1 MKKSASLLLF
11 VAASMIALPAFS
23 NIHHADSADQVA
35 VKVNGQP
42 ILAIDFGI
50 KMGLKGAGTL
60 KPVTESDMKLMV
72 DMELLHQAALQS
84 RLDKVKEIQTRIA
97 ALPKGASKDP
107 VRKVLALAYINKQL
121 SGVPMPSNADVS
133 AYFQSNSALYAERK
147 HYELQTCMVKPVA
160 GKDVAVKA
168 QLSKSRNFEDF
179 ERWLRSSKIAHGC
192 VPVSVTADEANE
204 KVALKLKNVPV
215 GGNVVE
221 GSKEQMAVTYVKA
234 MRSEPLSLEQ
244 ATPTITRLLSDKR
257 KSEAYE
263 KMVKQLRDKAKIE
276 YLPPY
281 TANGLA
287 PSLKAP

>member
-1 MKKSASLLLF
+1 MNKTANLLLL

-42 ILAIDFGI
+42 IPAIDFGI

-72 DMELLHQAALQS
+72 DMELMRQAALQS
-84 RLDKVKEIQTRIA
+84 KLDQVKENQTRIA

-107 VRKVLALAYINKQL
+107 VRKLLALAYINKQM
-121 SGVPMPSNADVS
+121 SGVPMPGNAEVS
-133 AYFQSNSALYAERK
+133 AYYRGNPALYAERK
-147 HYELQTCMVKPVA
+147 HYELQTCMVKPSA

-168 QLSKSRNFEDF
+168 QLNKSRKFEDF
-179 ERWLRSSKIAHGC
+179 ERWLRSNKIAHGC

-204 KVALKLKNVPV
+204 KVALNLRNIPV

-221 GSKEQMAVTYVKA
+221 GSKDQMTITYVRA
-234 MRSEPLSLEQ
+234 MRNEPLSLDQ
-244 ATPTITRLLSDKR
+244 AAPKITKLLSDKN
-257 KSEAYE
+257 KSDAYE

-281 TANGLA
+281 SANGLA
-287 PSLKAP
+287 PSSMAP